1 MAHKKGVSSSKN
13 GRDSA
18 SKRLGVKRYD
28 GELVQPGVII
38 LRQRGTRIHPGLN
51 VGLGRDHTIYALTEG
66 YVKFAPYAKGR
77 RKKVSVLPERAGN
90 GRGAEDVN
98 PAQAPAAST

>member
-13 GRDSA
+13 GRDSN

-77 RKKVSVLPERAGN
+77 RKKVSVLPEPAGN
-90 GRGAEDVN
+90 GK
-98 PAQAPAAST
+98 APDSVKETEAAAAS